1 MSAALLLLI
10 NDTADITTVPSFGD
24 QEMLPKVTAFML
36 ESLRWRPV
44 SIGGAFI
51 QSESDT
57 VYEISDTCVH

>member
-1 MSAALLLLI
+1 MFAAFLLLI

-44 SIGGAFI
+44 SIGGALI

-57 VYEISDTCVH
+57 VYEISDTSTL

>member
-1 MSAALLLLI
+1 MSAAFLLLI

-44 SIGGAFI
+44 SIGGASI
-51 QSESDT
+51 PSDT
-57 VYEISDTCVH
+57 MYLISDTSTL